1 MAEFLKNDVVQFN
14 ENHQWIGC
22 IGIVKEVKPSR
33 IMVGVLVPL
42 QGTAYVYCNAKDLE
56 YIGKAVF
63 VAGEEDE

>member
-22 IGIVKEVKPSR
+22 IGIVTEVKPSK
-33 IMVGVLVPL
+33 IMVGVPVPL
-42 QGTAYVYCNAKDLE
+42 QGTAYVYCNTKDLE

-63 VAGEEDE
+63 VAGGEDD